1 MNNIWFVG
9 NPRLWWKDDLKNHPE
24 LVALDGSYI
33 DGKLAKNLRKVYP
46 YGELISYM
54 VKIIFSYFTI

>member
-33 DGKLAKNLRKVYP
+33 DGKLAKNLRCFILS
-46 YGELISYM
+46 G
-54 VKIIFSYFTI
+54 